1 MSVWTKPQYEDV
13 RLGFE
18 INLYVSN
25 RQAKDVILAKSIN
38 ANDDVYSEDLALA
51 A

>member
-1 MSVWTKPQYEDV
+1 MSWNKPAYNEM

-25 RQAKDVILAKSIN
+25 R
-38 ANDDVYSEDLALA
+38 
-51 A
+51 

>member
-25 RQAKDVILAKSIN
+25 RQENSGASKEAPFLS
-38 ANDDVYSEDLALA
+38 
-51 A
+51 

>member
-1 MSVWTKPQYEDV
+1 MAWNKPAFREM

-25 RQAKDVILAKSIN
+25 R
-38 ANDDVYSEDLALA
+38 
-51 A
+51 